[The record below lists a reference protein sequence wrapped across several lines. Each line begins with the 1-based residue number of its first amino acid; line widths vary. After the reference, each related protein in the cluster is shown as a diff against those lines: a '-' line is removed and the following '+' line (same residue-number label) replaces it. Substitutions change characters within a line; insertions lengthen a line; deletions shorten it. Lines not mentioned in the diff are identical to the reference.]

1 MRNLSPTLITSKVQA
16 NTLTLS
22 LCKYYVARRETLHKT
37 NGTGREVEAHVA
49 RAPLLSLFRREEP
62 VDGGDSEP
70 YTLHSYRS
78 TSTPFIAALIR
89 VTAIVLGRRQPI
101 VVGMLP

>member
-1 MRNLSPTLITSKVQA
+1 MDLTQWLEQPKSTTLLSDKLALLSKPSAQ
-16 NTLTLS
+16 
-22 LCKYYVARRETLHKT
+22 
-37 NGTGREVEAHVA
+37 NGTDREVEAHVA

-78 TSTPFIAALIR
+78 TSTPFIDLM
-89 VTAIVLGRRQPI
+89 TSPH
-101 VVGMLP
+101 

>member
-1 MRNLSPTLITSKVQA
+1 MFHYLP
-16 NTLTLS
+16 
-22 LCKYYVARRETLHKT
+22 

-70 YTLHSYRS
+70 YTLHTQLSIYVYAFHWRMMCSPSSGSKS
-78 TSTPFIAALIR
+78 TLI
-89 VTAIVLGRRQPI
+89 
-101 VVGMLP
+101 

>member
-1 MRNLSPTLITSKVQA
+1 M
-16 NTLTLS
+16 
-22 LCKYYVARRETLHKT
+22 CFT

-70 YTLHSYRS
+70 YTLHSY
-78 TSTPFIAALIR
+78 
-89 VTAIVLGRRQPI
+89 
-101 VVGMLP
+101 